1 MKKIKA
7 MVSGNIQNVGYRA
20 KVIGF
25 AKAFELT
32 GFVRNMD
39 DGRVHIIAEGE
50 ENNLNAFI
58 GAIQITN
65 TLIKVDGAE
74 VEYADVTGDLDGFY
88 KLVGGGETDERLDKA
103 AEYLKKLIDVTENGF
118 SAVTAETRT
127 GFSEMKVEMRTG
139 FSEMKEEMR
148 SGFSEM
154 KVEMRTGFEN
164 LGTKMD
170 VMIEK
175 QSETTD
181 EIKGLR
187 EDMKSYMDRKFG
199 EIEGELDLIKSALEA
214 GGMLNQG
221 SARPAATHFEN

>member
-1 MKKIKA
+1 MRKIKA

-25 AKAFELT
+25 ARAFELT

-39 DGRVHIIAEGE
+39 DGRVNIIAEGE

-58 GAIQITN
+58 GVIQITN

-88 KLVGGGETDERLDKA
+88 KLVGGGETDERLDQA

-127 GFSEMKVEMRTG
+127 GFSEMK
-139 FSEMKEEMR
+139 EEMR
-148 SGFSEM
+148 S
-154 KVEMRTGFEN
+154 GFEN

-170 VMIEK
+170 VMIDKQDTMLEK
-175 QSETTD
+175 QSETTE

-214 GGMLNQG
+214 GGLLNQG
-221 SARPAATHFEN
+221 SIRPATTHFEI

>member
-7 MVSGNIQNVGYRA
+7 VVSGTIQNVGYRA

-32 GFVRNMD
+32 GFVHNLD
-39 DGRVHIIAEGE
+39 DGRVQIIAEGE

-58 GAIQITN
+58 SAIQITN

-74 VEYADVTGDLDGFY
+74 VEYADVTGDLNDFY

-103 AEYLKKLIDVTENGF
+103 AEYLKKLIDVAENGF
-118 SAVTAETRT
+118 SAVT
-127 GFSEMKVEMRTG
+127 VEMR
-139 FSEMKEEMR
+139 S
-148 SGFSEM
+148 
-154 KVEMRTGFEN
+154 GFEN

-170 VMIEK
+170 VMLEKQDAMLEKQDAMLEK
-175 QSETTD
+175 QSETTE
-181 EIKGLR
+181 EIRGLR

-214 GGMLNQG
+214 GGLLNQG
-221 SARPAATHFEN
+221 SIRPATTHFEI